1 MENTDKMYHIGLTK
15 NDIEGAKYAILPG
28 DPGRVKKI
36 ADMLEN
42 SKPLTVSR
50 EYTSYLGEIEGE
62 KVLVI
67 STGMGGPS
75 TAICV
80 EELKLIGIEYLIR
93 VGTSGGM
100 QLNVNAGDLV
110 VAQAAIRQEGTSKEY
125 VPIEFPAV
133 ANIDLVNALRLA
145 AYELGYTYH
154 TGVVQCK
161 DSFYGQHSP
170 ERMPVSYELE
180 NKWDA
185 WIKAGCLCSEMET
198 SALYTVSQVLGLK
211 AAAILLVVW
220 NQEQEKRGIQQER
233 DFDTEKAIKTA
244 IEAIRKII
252 KS

>member
-1 MENTDKMYHIGLTK
+1 MENKEKMYHIGLTK
-15 NDIEGAKYAILPG
+15 LDVKGAKYAILPG
-28 DPGRVKKI
+28 DPGRVAKI
-36 ADMLEN
+36 ASFLN
-42 SKPLTVSR
+42 NAKPLAISR
-50 EYTSYLGEIEGE
+50 EYTSYLGELEGE

-80 EELKLIGIEYLIR
+80 EELHLIGIENIIR

-100 QLNVNAGDLV
+100 QLYVNSGDLV

-125 VPIEFPAV
+125 VPVEFPAV
-133 ANIDLVNALRLA
+133 ANIDLVNALRNSA
-145 AYELGYTYH
+145 HKLGYKYH

-180 NKWDA
+180 DKWGA
-185 WIKAGCLCSEMET
+185 WIKAGCLASEMET
-198 SALYTVSQVLGLK
+198 AALYTVSQILGIK

-220 NQEQEKRGIQQER
+220 NQEQEKIGIEQPN
-233 DFDTEKAIKTA
+233 DFDTEKAIKVA
-244 IEAIRKII
+244 VEAIRSLI
-252 KS
+252 KK